1 MQKINMKPKDY
12 KDAQTHYAKDD
23 RGNSNGKFKE
33 FIRDSRKETTLERID
48 RINKKPEEKPY
59 YLYNV
64 VKGEL
69 ENINDPK
76 FGKKDPPIM
85 ERRGKQTI
93 ALKNIGEKVLSEGGL
108 KPEDV
113 ELKLNENGLHTNK
126 DRTIA
131 VRDSFVAN
139 AFNKSLGINKP
150 TEATPEQFG
159 ALATRLERYRQTQ
172 GSSTDVEKFKN
183 NFKEKPMSYREVS
196 RKVFKDKRPF
206 VEKKPTA
213 EPVKIDLT
221 PYKPFVPMDIPKR
234 DPETLEN
241 ERRFNQIVDESE
253 RAKFERNNSG
263 LAGLMGGVKSGE

>member
-1 MQKINMKPKDY
+1 MKPKDY

-23 RGNSNGKFKE
+23 RGDSTGKFKE
-33 FIRDSRKETTLERID
+33 FIRDSK
-48 RINKKPEEKPY
+48 EKPH

-76 FGKKDPPIM
+76 FGKKDT
-85 ERRGKQTI
+85 RDFNDKRGKRFINKTLTTVENPKNSKSVSFNPTTQLFTNEDRDI
-93 ALKNIGEKVLSEGGL
+93 AFKRYDEA
-108 KPEDV
+108 D
-113 ELKLNENGLHTNK
+113 
-126 DRTIA
+126 A
-131 VRDSFVAN
+131 W
-139 AFNKSLGINKP
+139 NKSLGISKP

-159 ALATRLERYRQTQ
+159 KLAENLERNRQKQ
-172 GSSTDVEKFKN
+172 GSSTDIEKFKN
-183 NFKEKPMSYREVS
+183 GYKEKPMSYREVS

-206 VEKKPTA
+206 EKKTIT

-263 LAGLMGGVKSGE
+263 LAGLIGGDRYGK